1 LAQTEPSSAATVRVE
16 TRPVSAALTQPDR
29 PSPAASTPAE
39 ENTVQKVGAQ
49 FVVKKISDY
58 VMASPPQADEAPEE
72 AQEQAAQQAAPNLD
86 GQVIKDEEGQSLGVA
101 RRVANVAVYVVTDR
115 RAGLEEQL
123 KATIADPEGKVFFH
137 HAADGTLTGLIYV
150 PDPSSRPA
158 PVSVTR
164 PDDI

>member
-1 LAQTEPSSAATVRVE
+1 
-16 TRPVSAALTQPDR
+16 
-29 PSPAASTPAE
+29 
-39 ENTVQKVGAQ
+39 VQKVGAQ

-58 VMASPPQADEAPEE
+58 VMAPPPQADEAPEV
-72 AQEQAAQQAAPNLD
+72 AQGAQPAASDLN
-86 GQVIKDEEGQSLGVA
+86 GQVIKDEEGRSLGVA
-101 RRVANVAVYVVTDR
+101 RRVANVAVYLVTDR

-123 KATIADPEGKVFFH
+123 KATITDPEGQVFFH
-137 HAADGTLTGLIYV
+137 HKEDGTLAGLIYV